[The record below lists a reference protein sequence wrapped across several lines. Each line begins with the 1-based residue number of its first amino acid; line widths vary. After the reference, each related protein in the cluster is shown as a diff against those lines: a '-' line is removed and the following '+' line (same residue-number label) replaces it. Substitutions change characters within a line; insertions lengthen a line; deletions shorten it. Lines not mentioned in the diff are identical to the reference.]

1 MTRVRTLTLTLYQD
15 DPGQTECKECT
26 LGHACPSPSAA
37 RRGRSLAVA
46 GSVSPV
52 ECARGSYSDRKDLSE
67 CKPCE
72 AGRYCAAGLPNPN
85 PNPNPDPNA
94 LQAAGCPE
102 GDIHL
107 EFVAGAGHSDSE
119 PGLVRR

>member
-1 MTRVRTLTLTLYQD
+1 M
-15 DPGQTECKECT
+15 
-26 LGHACPSPSAA
+26 
-37 RRGRSLAVA
+37 A
-46 GSVSPV
+46 GSISPV

-94 LQAAGCPE
+94 NPNPSPNPNLTPNPNPNPNPNPSPNQVLRCGLLQGTALRAGPLLPTGIL
-102 GDIHL
+102 GDAKVPGWHL
-107 EFVAGAGHSDSE
+107 RQHDG
-119 PGLVRR
+119 